1 MRPTRFVPLALGA
14 ALIGAMSACVPVV
27 VEDDTCGASAY
38 SHLVGRDRS
47 VAENLQLIQP
57 KRVYGPNEAVT
68 MDFNPD
74 RINFVIGED
83 GDIAEV
89 RCG

>member
-1 MRPTRFVPLALGA
+1 MIRFVPLALGA
-14 ALIGAMSACVPVV
+14 AILGAMPACVPVV
-27 VEDDTCGASAY
+27 AEDDTCGASAY

-47 VAENLQLIQP
+47 VAEDLRLVQP
-57 KRVYGPNEAVT
+57 KRVYGPDEAVT